1 MEIFQTTLWSKKISK
16 TDLFSTKTQH
26 HYFEGN
32 SSFSK
37 QIYIRK
43 CKNYLIIIK
52 NLCILDGWGRT
63 THSKVSGTSSSYDHK
78 DYTRALKT
86 LW

>member
-1 MEIFQTTLWSKKISK
+1 MEIFQTTHWSKKISK
-16 TDLFSTKTQH
+16 TDIFSTKTQYH
-26 HYFEGN
+26 CFQGN

-52 NLCILDGWGRT
+52 NLCIFDGWGWT
-63 THSKVSGTSSSYDHK
+63 TQSKVAVTSFLYEHK